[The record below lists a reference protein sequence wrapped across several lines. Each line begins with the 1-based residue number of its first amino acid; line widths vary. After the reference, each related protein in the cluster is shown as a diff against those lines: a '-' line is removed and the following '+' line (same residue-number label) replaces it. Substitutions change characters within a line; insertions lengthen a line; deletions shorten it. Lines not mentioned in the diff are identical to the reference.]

1 MLCKLIQSYLTL
13 SFLLKIL
20 QVLARG
26 ERAIDEGAGDPEEH
40 CGGDGGQ
47 DRGSGRNTGD
57 EG

>member
-1 MLCKLIQSYLTL
+1 MQI
-13 SFLLKIL
+13 
-20 QVLARG
+20 LARG

-57 EG
+57 KGRKREKIAGNARVQR